1 MLLFKVEILLRNQVE
16 HSNSLRKPYLYSTKD
31 STFLIDP
38 EPNKSTAST
47 AVSNPIYNE
56 VRVVPNEFKS
66 NPVNPTHELGFL
78 KPKHKSTSNSV
89 FKSSKSTCEIQEENL
104 PTVLSSISKGF

>member
-31 STFLIDP
+31 STFRIEPD
-38 EPNKSTAST
+38 PNKSTAWT

-56 VRVVPNEFKS
+56 VRVVPNELKS

-78 KPKHKSTSNSV
+78 KPKIHYKFSVQKFEVNVQNTRGKLTDCFEFHK
-89 FKSSKSTCEIQEENL
+89 
-104 PTVLSSISKGF
+104 